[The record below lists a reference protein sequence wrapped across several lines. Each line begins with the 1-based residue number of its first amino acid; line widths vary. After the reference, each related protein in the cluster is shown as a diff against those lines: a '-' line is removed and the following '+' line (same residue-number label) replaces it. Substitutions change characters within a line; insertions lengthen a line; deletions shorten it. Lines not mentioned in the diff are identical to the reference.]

1 MRLSTMHGAADR
13 ECGIQN
19 RAVLVAV
26 RRLLRRRQ
34 SSHAS
39 HLTALSCSFA
49 NAVGA
54 ALMGRP
60 RAGATL
66 FALANATLAAGHV
79 VEGNLLR
86 DTRDTLR
93 HPLWAVRA
101 DVAVANATIMD
112 ALRSR

>member
-1 MRLSTMHGAADR
+1 
-13 ECGIQN
+13 
-19 RAVLVAV
+19 V
-26 RRLLRRRQ
+26 
-34 SSHAS
+34 
-39 HLTALSCSFA
+39 
-49 NAVGA
+49 
-54 ALMGRP
+54 
-60 RAGATL
+60 
-66 FALANATLAAGHV
+66 ANATLAAGHV

>member
-1 MRLSTMHGAADR
+1 MVASYEEFAAQHR
-13 ECGIQN
+13 THLNPIN
-19 RAVLVAV
+19 RWCAVVGNGLPLAAAV
-26 RRLLRRRQ
+26 
-34 SSHAS
+34 
-39 HLTALSCSFA
+39 
-49 NAVGA
+49 A

-79 VEGNLLR
+79 VEGNRLR

>member
-1 MRLSTMHGAADR
+1 MVASYEEFAAQHR
-13 ECGIQN
+13 TRHLNPIN
-19 RAVLVAV
+19 RWCAVVGNCLPLAAAV
-26 RRLLRRRQ
+26 
-34 SSHAS
+34 
-39 HLTALSCSFA
+39 
-49 NAVGA
+49 A